1 MQINL
6 NTQRLTLRSVIQNDW
21 KALQALWID
30 YNRSEY
36 CKYDAYNPVDDE
48 LVYSRVEGWNCVNH
62 VMKNHH
68 YLAVCYYDNLI
79 GFFSVHP
86 YRESY
91 EIGYCFHSDYHGH
104 GYASEALECLTNYLK
119 TWNASSMYIRTGLNN
134 IPSVNLVMRNGF
146 KCIEEEQISFYNDA
160 FGNPIYFVGGVFYK
174 AL

>member
-36 CKYDAYNPVDDE
+36 CKYNAYNPVDDE

-79 GFFSVHP
+79 GFLVFTL
-86 YRESY
+86 
-91 EIGYCFHSDYHGH
+91 IGKVMKLVIVSIVIIMGMV
-104 GYASEALECLTNYLK
+104 TPVK
-119 TWNASSMYIRTGLNN
+119 RWN
-134 IPSVNLVMRNGF
+134 V
-146 KCIEEEQISFYNDA
+146 
-160 FGNPIYFVGGVFYK
+160 
-174 AL
+174 